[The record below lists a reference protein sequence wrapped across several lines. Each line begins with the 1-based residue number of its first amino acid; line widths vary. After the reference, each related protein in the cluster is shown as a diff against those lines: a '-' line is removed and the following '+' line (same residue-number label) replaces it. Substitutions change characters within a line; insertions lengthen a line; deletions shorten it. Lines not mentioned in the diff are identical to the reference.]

1 MMEQTGRRIAGGQR
15 AAESGDGQIAL
26 QPVTGGPTDDAARVE
41 VEDHRQIEPA
51 LGRPDVGKVR
61 APFPVRCLGREV
73 LRRGADGMWP
83 FVTEGL
89 RADRMDEARLAVA
102 AE

>member
-51 LGRPDVGKVR
+51 LGRPDVGNVR

-73 LRRGADGMWP
+73 LRDEIGRDRPGM
-83 FVTEGL
+83 
-89 RADRMDEARLAVA
+89 LAVRRA
-102 AE
+102 LEPAFPARDQ